1 MKQTIDVTTAEVA
14 IVKEAART
22 LANGHGPS
30 VA

>member
-22 LANGHGPS
+22 LANGHGL
-30 VA
+30 VL